1 MGLLTAKTGD
11 GLVVSSWL
19 LSAIV
24 FWDLGNFALKGAI
37 MKLETLKNCIATLN
51 KLRDAHHS
59 QLDTRVL
66 LELDEVIAELIR
78 FGDSK
83 QSNIKLGTL
92 SMKALL
98 LIGQI
103 LQVITNIT
111 DLMK

>member
-1 MGLLTAKTGD
+1 
-11 GLVVSSWL
+11 
-19 LSAIV
+19 
-24 FWDLGNFALKGAI
+24 

-92 SMKALL
+92 SMRALL
-98 LIGQI
+98 LINQI
-103 LQVITNIT
+103 INVVSNIT